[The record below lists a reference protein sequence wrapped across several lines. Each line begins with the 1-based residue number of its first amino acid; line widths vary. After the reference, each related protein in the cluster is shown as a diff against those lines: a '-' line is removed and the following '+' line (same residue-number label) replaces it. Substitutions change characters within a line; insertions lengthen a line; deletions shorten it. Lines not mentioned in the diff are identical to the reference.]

1 MELEF
6 VGYELKEPKYT
17 LEEARIHDASYSAP
31 IFVTFRLI
39 NKETGEIKTQEVF
52 FGDFPIMTE
61 MGTFIINGGERII
74 VSQLVRSPGVYF
86 NDKVDKTVKWVMDQ
100 QLSLTVGH
108 GLSLKRIQKTS
119 PTLVSTVHVRF
130 HSQRLCVRLD
140 SQVMTKLLISL
151 VIASWFV
158 TPLKK
163 ISTKPS
169 RFTY

>member
-1 MELEF
+1 MVVNVLLF
-6 VGYELKEPKYT
+6 LSWCAHLVFT
-17 LEEARIHDASYSAP
+17 LTI
-31 IFVTFRLI
+31 RLI
-39 NKETGEIKTQEVF
+39 KTA
-52 FGDFPIMTE
+52 
-61 MGTFIINGGERII
+61 
-74 VSQLVRSPGVYF
+74 
-86 NDKVDKTVKWVMDQ
+86 KWVMDQ

-163 ISTKPS
+163 ISTKTQQIHVLMKRLKKFMNVFVQVNQKLPIAHVACL
-169 RFTY
+169 

>member
-1 MELEF
+1 MVVNVLSF
-6 VGYELKEPKYT
+6 LSWCAHLVFT
-17 LEEARIHDASYSAP
+17 LTI
-31 IFVTFRLI
+31 RLI
-39 NKETGEIKTQEVF
+39 KTA
-52 FGDFPIMTE
+52 
-61 MGTFIINGGERII
+61 
-74 VSQLVRSPGVYF
+74 
-86 NDKVDKTVKWVMDQ
+86 KWVMDQ

-108 GLSLKRIQKTS
+108 GLSSKQIQKTS

-163 ISTKPS
+163 ISTKTQQIHVLMKRLKKFMNVFVQVNQKLPIAHVACL
-169 RFTY
+169 

>member
-1 MELEF
+1 MVVNVLLF
-6 VGYELKEPKYT
+6 LSWCAHLVFT
-17 LEEARIHDASYSAP
+17 LTIRWI
-31 IFVTFRLI
+31 
-39 NKETGEIKTQEVF
+39 
-52 FGDFPIMTE
+52 
-61 MGTFIINGGERII
+61 
-74 VSQLVRSPGVYF
+74 
-86 NDKVDKTVKWVMDQ
+86 KTVKWVMDQ

-108 GLSLKRIQKTS
+108 GLSLKQIQKTS

-163 ISTKPS
+163 ISTKTQQIHVLMKRLKKFMNVFVQVNQKLPIAHVACL
-169 RFTY
+169 

>member
-1 MELEF
+1 MVVNVLLF
-6 VGYELKEPKYT
+6 LSWCAHLVFT
-17 LEEARIHDASYSAP
+17 LTI
-31 IFVTFRLI
+31 RLI
-39 NKETGEIKTQEVF
+39 KTA
-52 FGDFPIMTE
+52 
-61 MGTFIINGGERII
+61 
-74 VSQLVRSPGVYF
+74 
-86 NDKVDKTVKWVMDQ
+86 KWVMDQ

-108 GLSLKRIQKTS
+108 GLSSKQIQKTS

-163 ISTKPS
+163 ISTKTQQIHVLMKRLKKFMNVFVQVNQKLPIAHVACL
-169 RFTY
+169 

>member
-1 MELEF
+1 MVVNVLSF
-6 VGYELKEPKYT
+6 LSWCAHLVFT
-17 LEEARIHDASYSAP
+17 LTI
-31 IFVTFRLI
+31 RLI
-39 NKETGEIKTQEVF
+39 
-52 FGDFPIMTE
+52 
-61 MGTFIINGGERII
+61 
-74 VSQLVRSPGVYF
+74 
-86 NDKVDKTVKWVMDQ
+86 KTVKWVMDQ

-108 GLSLKRIQKTS
+108 GLSSKQIQKTS

-163 ISTKPS
+163 ISTKTQQIHVLMKRLKKFMNVFVQVNQKLPIAHVACL
-169 RFTY
+169 

>member
-1 MELEF
+1 MVVNVLLF
-6 VGYELKEPKYT
+6 LRWCAHLVFT
-17 LEEARIHDASYSAP
+17 LTI
-31 IFVTFRLI
+31 RLI
-39 NKETGEIKTQEVF
+39 KTA
-52 FGDFPIMTE
+52 
-61 MGTFIINGGERII
+61 
-74 VSQLVRSPGVYF
+74 
-86 NDKVDKTVKWVMDQ
+86 KWVMDQ

-108 GLSLKRIQKTS
+108 GLSSKQIQKTS

-163 ISTKPS
+163 ISTKTQQIHVLMKRLKKFMNVFVQVNQKLP
-169 RFTY
+169 TAHVACL

>member
-1 MELEF
+1 MVVNVLSF
-6 VGYELKEPKYT
+6 LSWCAHRVFT
-17 LEEARIHDASYSAP
+17 LTI
-31 IFVTFRLI
+31 RLI
-39 NKETGEIKTQEVF
+39 K
-52 FGDFPIMTE
+52 M
-61 MGTFIINGGERII
+61 
-74 VSQLVRSPGVYF
+74 
-86 NDKVDKTVKWVMDQ
+86 VKWVMDQ

-108 GLSLKRIQKTS
+108 GLSLKQIQKTL

-163 ISTKPS
+163 ISTKTQQIHVLMKHLKKFMNVFVQVNQKLP
-169 RFTY
+169 TAHVACL

>member
-1 MELEF
+1 MVVNVLLF
-6 VGYELKEPKYT
+6 LSWCAHLVFT
-17 LEEARIHDASYSAP
+17 LTI
-31 IFVTFRLI
+31 RLI
-39 NKETGEIKTQEVF
+39 KTA
-52 FGDFPIMTE
+52 
-61 MGTFIINGGERII
+61 
-74 VSQLVRSPGVYF
+74 
-86 NDKVDKTVKWVMDQ
+86 KWVMDQ

-108 GLSLKRIQKTS
+108 GLSSKQIQKTS

-163 ISTKPS
+163 ISTKTQQIHVLMKHLKKFMNVFVQVNQKLP
-169 RFTY
+169 TAHVACL

>member
-1 MELEF
+1 MVVNVLSF
-6 VGYELKEPKYT
+6 LSWCAHLVFT
-17 LEEARIHDASYSAP
+17 LTI
-31 IFVTFRLI
+31 RLI
-39 NKETGEIKTQEVF
+39 
-52 FGDFPIMTE
+52 
-61 MGTFIINGGERII
+61 
-74 VSQLVRSPGVYF
+74 
-86 NDKVDKTVKWVMDQ
+86 KTVKWVMDQ

-108 GLSLKRIQKTS
+108 GLSLKQIQKTL

-163 ISTKPS
+163 ISTKTQQIHVLMKRLKKFMNVFVQVNQKLPIAHVACL
-169 RFTY
+169 

>member
-1 MELEF
+1 MVVNVLSF
-6 VGYELKEPKYT
+6 LSWCAHLVFT
-17 LEEARIHDASYSAP
+17 LTI
-31 IFVTFRLI
+31 RLI
-39 NKETGEIKTQEVF
+39 
-52 FGDFPIMTE
+52 
-61 MGTFIINGGERII
+61 
-74 VSQLVRSPGVYF
+74 
-86 NDKVDKTVKWVMDQ
+86 KTVKWVMDQ

-108 GLSLKRIQKTS
+108 GLSLKQIQKTS

-163 ISTKPS
+163 ISTKTQQIHVLMKRLKKFMNVFVQVNQKLP
-169 RFTY
+169 TAHVACL

>member
-1 MELEF
+1 MVVNVLSF
-6 VGYELKEPKYT
+6 LSWCAHLVFT
-17 LEEARIHDASYSAP
+17 LTI
-31 IFVTFRLI
+31 RLI
-39 NKETGEIKTQEVF
+39 KTA
-52 FGDFPIMTE
+52 
-61 MGTFIINGGERII
+61 
-74 VSQLVRSPGVYF
+74 
-86 NDKVDKTVKWVMDQ
+86 KWVMDQ

-108 GLSLKRIQKTS
+108 GLSSKQIQKTS

-163 ISTKPS
+163 ISTKTQQIHVLMKHLKKFMNVFVQVNQKLP
-169 RFTY
+169 TAHVACL

>member
-1 MELEF
+1 MVVNVLLF
-6 VGYELKEPKYT
+6 LSWCAHLVFT
-17 LEEARIHDASYSAP
+17 LTI
-31 IFVTFRLI
+31 RLI
-39 NKETGEIKTQEVF
+39 KTA
-52 FGDFPIMTE
+52 
-61 MGTFIINGGERII
+61 
-74 VSQLVRSPGVYF
+74 
-86 NDKVDKTVKWVMDQ
+86 KWVMDQ

-108 GLSLKRIQKTS
+108 GLSSKQIQKTS

-163 ISTKPS
+163 ISTKTQQIHVLMKRLKKFMNVFVQVNQKLP
-169 RFTY
+169 TAHVACL

>member
-1 MELEF
+1 MVVNVLSF
-6 VGYELKEPKYT
+6 LSWCAHLVFT
-17 LEEARIHDASYSAP
+17 LTI
-31 IFVTFRLI
+31 RLI
-39 NKETGEIKTQEVF
+39 KTA
-52 FGDFPIMTE
+52 
-61 MGTFIINGGERII
+61 
-74 VSQLVRSPGVYF
+74 
-86 NDKVDKTVKWVMDQ
+86 KWVMDQ

-108 GLSLKRIQKTS
+108 GLSSKQIQKTS

-163 ISTKPS
+163 ISTKTQQIHVLMKRLKKFMNVFVQVNQKLP
-169 RFTY
+169 TAHVACL

>member
-1 MELEF
+1 MVVNVLSF
-6 VGYELKEPKYT
+6 LSWCAHRVFT
-17 LEEARIHDASYSAP
+17 LTI
-31 IFVTFRLI
+31 RLI
-39 NKETGEIKTQEVF
+39 
-52 FGDFPIMTE
+52 
-61 MGTFIINGGERII
+61 
-74 VSQLVRSPGVYF
+74 
-86 NDKVDKTVKWVMDQ
+86 KTVKWVMAQ

-108 GLSLKRIQKTS
+108 GLSLKQIQKTS

-163 ISTKPS
+163 ISTKTQQIHVLMKRLKKFMNVFVQVNQKLP
-169 RFTY
+169 TAHVACL